1 MHNKQDFE
9 CALTLCSLARNGKNS
24 YKVFPE
30 YGIVIGPHGH
40 QLGKQ
45 KGYKIISLY
54 GNTYYLHRFIWEYCF
69 GKIPFKGEIDHIDRN
84 IHNNCIYNLRL
95 VTKSQQMRNR
105 IFNKKKN

>member
-54 GNTYYLHRFIWEYCF
+54 GNTYYLHRFIWEYIN
-69 GKIPFKGEIDHIDRN
+69 GPIPPFMEIDHIDRDKD
-84 IHNNCIYNLRL
+84 NNSILNLRL
-95 VTKSQQMRNR
+95 VTKSENMKNR
-105 IFNKKKN
+105 VFNKK